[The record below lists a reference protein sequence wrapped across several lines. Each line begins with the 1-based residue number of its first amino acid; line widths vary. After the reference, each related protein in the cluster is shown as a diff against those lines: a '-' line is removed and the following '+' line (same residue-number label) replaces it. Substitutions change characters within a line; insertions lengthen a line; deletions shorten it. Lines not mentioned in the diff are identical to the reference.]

1 MGQVISA
8 IRESVREA
16 DKVAEEKAKQDL
28 DILQKLV
35 DSKLNQ
41 FQHELNERFLNPDAT
56 SKTQVPGIRALRW
69 ERRSLTNISDKV
81 VEPADSIGDTVD
93 QFFSAGGEKTSEAVK
108 DGFKG
113 VVKTAL
119 NVFLSNTEVG
129 EFSEEKFFVYMV
141 HNTIIR
147 VDVKLWRWNFAGEG
161 FSSKYKSVLGFL
173 LDVMCISAVDPSKLH
188 TAEFIYLISEY
199 AGDEEENVNKYID
212 TMQKMYAAARKMKQN
227 GRIADHARED

>member
-81 VEPADSIGDTVD
+81 VE
-93 QFFSAGGEKTSEAVK
+93 FFSAGGEKTSEAVK
-108 DGFKG
+108 DGF
-113 VVKTAL
+113 
-119 NVFLSNTEVG
+119 
-129 EFSEEKFFVYMV
+129 
-141 HNTIIR
+141 
-147 VDVKLWRWNFAGEG
+147 KLWRWNFAGEG
-161 FSSKYKSVLGFL
+161 FSSKYKSVLGY
-173 LDVMCISAVDPSKLH
+173 VMCISAVDPSKLH